1 MVADRS
7 MSALLLDEETTGEPE
22 REDRPLRFVREDDTD
37 AGATTAPPRPGGTPG
52 ANPTGMSRSPNAS
65 ASSAGGSPSGMNRTS
80 TGSSAGGGPSAM
92 SHGPGASSA
101 GGSPSSASRGSTPS
115 ATTSPSPDR
124 PLNFVRPG
132 SSSAPSG
139 RENGPRTLTPRTAG
153 LGALVQPPPGH
164 PVIPGLGAVHAGT
177 GGATKGLVHGVA
189 SQVIAGAT
197 DPRGGRTVDPKL
209 VEVAQHAQENPAIY
223 GADVLLKAHN
233 PQRYAELAQ
242 AGRLPS
248 HVLMAHDGAGR
259 LDEHLRDVHRRYGE
273 ELRQLYGDR
282 PVPERAILGLA
293 AAAGAHRDVE
303 RSIDVLHANPEYP
316 ARTAF
321 GEIVRDFRG
330 PEVARVATAFRDPN
344 PEVAVEAYRTAR
356 EGREAE
362 HRAER
367 RRILDRL
374 RGEWVGG
381 GPQLV
386 PLFEGLVREWSPEQ
400 GERLRAELQRGG
412 NIEALWEEIEEQNAR
427 ARLAS
432 ELAAFR
438 RWHAEWEANRH
449 PKVQTPLDEPQTV
462 VEVVK
467 VPEPKPE
474 IVVERVEVAGGSEEE
489 ELDGSERPLTLRHD
503 AASDTDATDTREE
516 SDESD
521 TEATDTHEESDTGY
535 LRAFRPGAYAADGLV
550 SWGHLTQGFGPAA
563 ESRLRDAWGT
573 GREWQ
578 TYRDILAVR
587 GEEATAARERAFRR
601 RLEELGCDRFGV
613 CRVPRERIVELGDL
627 GPHFAPEQWQRLTAA
642 LTEGQGDPVAVWRA
656 IERENLGEAVAV
668 REPAF
673 LRYLG
678 ARHVGNPGV
687 WAREA
692 PRLGRVVLD
701 EETSGILDAL
711 NATLGAAGGARSE
724 GPPVDLGASIGQ
736 SLTSIFGGN
745 GSTPPALGGLDGVGA
760 RAFGSPALSGQL
772 GTFAKDAVAA
782 LTGRQVAVP
791 IGPPPAPVAPVAARV
806 APGVDGPPPAPIAA
820 RVAPGVDLRAALA
833 PWSGLPFADL
843 GARVV
848 PALAAIGL
856 TGPATALPH
865 TLLRMV
871 PSVPVGAD
879 PAGWWGDLTAGQGL
893 GQSASE
899 ALKDAID
906 AGGPEGVQHAVALY
920 QQLVEERLRQQ
931 MQERTTFFARVLDAA
946 RRSAGP
952 AFDPRSLPGG
962 DPFAIL
968 AQGVGPAWAEVD
980 HAIQTGVDP
989 VGVFRR
995 VEGQRFNQ
1003 QLHVDLPNR
1012 FGQMLATLWQRRRE
1026 ARSAAPSAEASG
1038 SETGAVEIVDRGF
1051 ARPRPLFH
1059 LSFGGPMPEHELGR
1073 LLDVVPELRQ
1083 HPDGVLREMAGLRS
1097 QARDVRGVDA
1107 TTGEYVL
1114 RPGEDHQRIA
1124 EKLVGDRGRWR
1135 ELQAA
1140 NPGGLHG
1147 LTRARIPPGWFGYVP
1162 YRIPH
1167 QSAQIAAAVL
1177 GGPAVAIGEAL
1188 AGAFRHRPAWG
1199 RRFVDHRGFG
1209 PVAEERFGRRHVGP
1223 FAGEHGGRRFET
1235 GEPETDTGGR
1245 GSGGYGGHGGAYGG
1259 GHHGPWGAG
1268 GEWWGGPMF
1277 VEGWSHDGRRVP
1289 EDQARAYTVTEYDA
1303 RAGSPRHV
1311 VERIVREAF
1320 GIGTAAASWWPEL
1333 RDVNPDKPVDG
1344 TGAWREIHV
1353 GETIGIP
1360 ENWPEATDGE
1370 TGAIVGRVFRWQH
1383 ALLRNANLHTG
1394 PGHEFPFLRTIAA
1407 GTRVRVPEKAGGW
1420 SRIVFT
1426 PGPGLPGMG
1435 WVRSALVGGYEVED
1449 ITETAGPLDDL
1460 IARGKGFFG
1469 FGNAPPPA
1477 APPEPAEVLADELP
1491 PLPDDGPQDS
1501 PAAMAHLNTGRRPAL
1516 TRATYTVKRGDFP
1529 AKIAKRLGVASRPHW
1544 LSELLA
1550 CNPHKPVD
1558 SGLGNFYRLD
1568 VGEVINLP
1576 DAWKASADT
1585 SGDDEEDEAGA
1596 LTTRQNLTQTTYLV
1610 LAGDTMVGIATK
1622 FGATSRPW
1630 FRELRDANP
1639 QKPVAIDPVTK
1650 KQTGWQILN
1659 PGEIV
1664 NIPDA
1669 WVAHDHPEARPAPGG
1684 VVSPSPMPGLDQFP
1698 PVPGLDATPAS
1709 TAPIGFIPAGA
1720 TIDPGTLQRVLAI
1733 LTAWGRAHPNDIRPR
1748 GFGSAGND
1756 NLSRDLLG
1764 VPTKR
1769 MQEALQSFARWSNGT
1784 TGSHLREDGLLDPDT
1799 LKALASFSAQT
1810 LGQMPAGPPVVPIPG
1825 GSPPLV
1831 GDSNPF
1837 HEVLH
1842 VAQTVADRI
1851 PPPPN
1856 VPLPDPHAGAY
1867 QPARDAMERVIEVVR
1882 AGGAPAT
1889 PPPRGESGP
1898 VSPPRLPRGESGPM
1912 LPPRAPLPLLPADL
1926 HEQLGKLGIP
1936 GTPGLPDGAPH
1947 APPRGESGPLLP
1959 ARGPRPPRGESG
1971 PMSPPRPPRGE
1982 SGPMSPPRLPR
1993 GESGPMSP
2001 PRLPR
2006 GESGPMSPPRLPRGE
2021 SGPMQPPH
2029 DEAPPE
2035 AAPKKGD
2042 GLLPIAAGVL
2052 AAVSGL
2058 LPRILLMSFALTPRA
2073 TWTHRDSAPKET
2085 LVAALAPENYL
2096 RPDGSRPMDVDRVRL
2111 VRALGMATAYAVE
2124 NATVRGVP
2132 PLGEM
2137 ETRTLGQA
2145 PLCGEMFVDRE
2156 HCYAASTI
2164 ARTFQVLAGPG
2175 PLIILTATTLDGQRA
2190 VASPP
2195 PSSETGFPPLLL
2207 GAVMMVATV
2216 AFYGAICFVAQKI
2229 AAVEDRTQGDDAL
2242 TARLMATQARAVALV
2257 DNHHERE
2264 RATGRSLPY
2273 DEGETK
2279 LLDALTGAQRD
2290 LAQRQGTPF
2299 PDPFQGAVDSVR
2311 TAVNKVG
2318 TGLEIGT
2325 VLALGVAAYVITR

>member
-1 MVADRS
+1 MLGGSVNRYPQEKAGGGAKITDVEIMDADRS
-7 MSALLLDEETTGEPE
+7 MSALLLDEATTGEPE
-22 REDRPLRFVREDDTD
+22 MADRPLRFVREDDTD

-52 ANPTGMSRSPNAS
+52 ANSTGMSRSPSAS
-65 ASSAGGSPSGMNRTS
+65 VSSAGGSPSGMSRTS
-80 TGSSAGGGPSAM
+80 TGSSAGGGLSGKSHSPST
-92 SHGPGASSA
+92 SSV
-101 GGSPSSASRGSTPS
+101 GGSPSSVSRGSTTS

-124 PLNFVRPG
+124 PLNFVRSG

-139 RENGPRTLTPRTAG
+139 RENGPRTFTPRTAG

-189 SQVIAGAT
+189 SQVIAGAA

-209 VEVAQHAQENPAIY
+209 VEVAQHAQKNPAIY

-233 PQRYAELAQ
+233 PQRYAELAH

-259 LDEHLRDVHRRYGE
+259 LDEHLRDVHRRYGD

-303 RSIDVLHANPEYP
+303 RSIDVLHAHPEYP

-374 RGEWVGG
+374 RGEWAGG

-412 NIEALWEEIEEQNAR
+412 NIEALWEEIEDQNAR

-467 VPEPKPE
+467 VPEPRPD
-474 IVVERVEVAGGSEEE
+474 IVVERVEVAGDSEEE
-489 ELDGSERPLTLRHD
+489 LEGSERPLMLRHD
-503 AASDTDATDTREE
+503 AAADTDATDPR
-516 SDESD
+516 DESD
-521 TEATDTHEESDTGY
+521 PDATDTRDESDPDATDTRDESDPDATDTHEESDTGY

-578 TYRDILAVR
+578 TYRDLLAVR

-601 RLEELGCDRFGV
+601 RLEGLGCDRFGA

-642 LTEGQGDPVAVWRA
+642 LTEGQGDPLAVWRA

-745 GSTPPALGGLDGVGA
+745 GSTQPALGGLDGAGA
-760 RAFGSPALSGQL
+760 RAFGSPALSGKL

-791 IGPPPAPVAPVAARV
+791 MGPPPAPIAPVAPVAARV
-806 APGVDGPPPAPIAA
+806 ASGVDGPPPAAPIAA

-856 TGPATALPH
+856 PGLATALPH

-871 PSVPVGAD
+871 PSVPMGAD
-879 PAGWWGDLTAGQGL
+879 PAGWWEDLTAGQGL
-893 GQSASE
+893 GQSARE
-899 ALKDAID
+899 ALKVAID
-906 AGGPEGVQHAVALY
+906 AGGPEGIQHAVALY
-920 QQLVEERLRQQ
+920 QQLVEDQLRQQ
-931 MQERTTFFARVLDAA
+931 TQERITFFARVLDAA

-962 DPFAIL
+962 DPFAIF

-989 VGVFRR
+989 VGTFRR

-1026 ARSAAPSAEASG
+1026 PRTAAPSADASG

-1114 RPGEDHQRIA
+1114 RPGEDHEHIA
-1124 EKLVGDRGRWR
+1124 EKLAGDRGRWR

-1140 NPGGLHG
+1140 NPGGLQG
-1147 LTRARIPPGWFGYVP
+1147 MTRARIPPGWFGYVP

-1167 QSAQIAAAVL
+1167 EKAKIAAAVL

-1188 AGAFRHRPAWG
+1188 AGAFRRRPVWE

-1209 PVAEERFGRRHVGP
+1209 QVAEERFGHRHFGP
-1223 FAGEHGGRRFET
+1223 IAGEHARRRFET

-1245 GSGGYGGHGGAYGG
+1245 FGGGGHSGAYGG
-1259 GHHGPWGAG
+1259 GGHGGGRRGPWGAG

-1277 VEGWSHDGRRVP
+1277 VEGWSHEGGRAP
-1289 EDQARAYTVTEYDA
+1289 EDQARTYTVTEYDA
-1303 RAGSPRHV
+1303 HAGSPRHV

-1320 GIGTAAASWWPEL
+1320 GIGTPAASWWPEL
-1333 RDVNPDKPVDG
+1333 RDVNPDKPVDAS
-1344 TGAWREIHV
+1344 GAWREIHA

-1360 ENWPEATDGE
+1360 ESWPEAMDGE

-1394 PGHEFPFLRTIAA
+1394 PGHEFPVLRTIPS
-1407 GTRVRVPEKAGGW
+1407 GTRVRVPEKVGGW
-1420 SRIVFT
+1420 SRIEFT
-1426 PGPGLPGMG
+1426 PGPGLAGRG

-1449 ITETAGPLDDL
+1449 ITETGGPLDDL
-1460 IARGKGFFG
+1460 IARGKGLFG
-1469 FGNAPPPA
+1469 FGSAPPPA
-1477 APPEPAEVLADELP
+1477 APAAPAVLEPLADELP
-1491 PLPDDGPQDS
+1491 LPPDDEPQDA
-1501 PAAMAHLNTGRRPAL
+1501 PLAMAHPNRGRRPAL

-1529 AKIAKRLGVASRPHW
+1529 AKIARRFGAASRPHW

-1558 SGLGNFYRLD
+1558 SGGIGNFYRLD

-1576 DAWKASADT
+1576 DAWNGSADT
-1585 SGDDEEDEAGA
+1585 SGDEDEAGA
-1596 LTTRQNLTQTTYLV
+1596 LSPRQNLTQTTYVV
-1610 LAGDTMVGIATK
+1610 LAGDSMVGIAKK

-1639 QKPVAIDPVTK
+1639 QKTVAIDPATK
-1650 KQTGWQILN
+1650 KQNRLADPQ
-1659 PGEIV
+1659 PGR
-1664 NIPDA
+1664 DRQ
-1669 WVAHDHPEARPAPGG
+1669 HPRR
-1684 VVSPSPMPGLDQFP
+1684 L
-1698 PVPGLDATPAS
+1698 
-1709 TAPIGFIPAGA
+1709 
-1720 TIDPGTLQRVLAI
+1720 
-1733 LTAWGRAHPNDIRPR
+1733 GRARSPR
-1748 GFGSAGND
+1748 GA
-1756 NLSRDLLG
+1756 
-1764 VPTKR
+1764 
-1769 MQEALQSFARWSNGT
+1769 ARARRRG
-1784 TGSHLREDGLLDPDT
+1784 DPESD
-1799 LKALASFSAQT
+1799 
-1810 LGQMPAGPPVVPIPG
+1810 AGPRPVSSG
-1825 GSPPLV
+1825 TG
-1831 GDSNPF
+1831 
-1837 HEVLH
+1837 
-1842 VAQTVADRI
+1842 
-1851 PPPPN
+1851 
-1856 VPLPDPHAGAY
+1856 
-1867 QPARDAMERVIEVVR
+1867 PARDACI
-1882 AGGAPAT
+1882 
-1889 PPPRGESGP
+1889 
-1898 VSPPRLPRGESGPM
+1898 
-1912 LPPRAPLPLLPADL
+1912 
-1926 HEQLGKLGIP
+1926 
-1936 GTPGLPDGAPH
+1936 DGAPWVHPRRSHDQSGHPPTCPGDPHRLGPGAPERHPAARLWVGRRRQAEPGFARRADQAH
-1947 APPRGESGPLLP
+1947 AGRSPELP
-1959 ARGPRPPRGESG
+1959 AVVEWHDGL
-1971 PMSPPRPPRGE
+1971 SPPGGWAPRSRHPQG
-1982 SGPMSPPRLPR
+1982 SG
-1993 GESGPMSP
+1993 
-2001 PRLPR
+2001 
-2006 GESGPMSPPRLPRGE
+2006 
-2021 SGPMQPPH
+2021 
-2029 DEAPPE
+2029 
-2035 AAPKKGD
+2035 
-2042 GLLPIAAGVL
+2042 
-2052 AAVSGL
+2052 
-2058 LPRILLMSFALTPRA
+2058 
-2073 TWTHRDSAPKET
+2073 
-2085 LVAALAPENYL
+2085 
-2096 RPDGSRPMDVDRVRL
+2096 
-2111 VRALGMATAYAVE
+2111 
-2124 NATVRGVP
+2124 
-2132 PLGEM
+2132 
-2137 ETRTLGQA
+2137 
-2145 PLCGEMFVDRE
+2145 
-2156 HCYAASTI
+2156 
-2164 ARTFQVLAGPG
+2164 
-2175 PLIILTATTLDGQRA
+2175 
-2190 VASPP
+2190 
-2195 PSSETGFPPLLL
+2195 
-2207 GAVMMVATV
+2207 
-2216 AFYGAICFVAQKI
+2216 
-2229 AAVEDRTQGDDAL
+2229 
-2242 TARLMATQARAVALV
+2242 
-2257 DNHHERE
+2257 
-2264 RATGRSLPY
+2264 
-2273 DEGETK
+2273 
-2279 LLDALTGAQRD
+2279 
-2290 LAQRQGTPF
+2290 
-2299 PDPFQGAVDSVR
+2299 
-2311 TAVNKVG
+2311 
-2318 TGLEIGT
+2318 
-2325 VLALGVAAYVITR
+2325 